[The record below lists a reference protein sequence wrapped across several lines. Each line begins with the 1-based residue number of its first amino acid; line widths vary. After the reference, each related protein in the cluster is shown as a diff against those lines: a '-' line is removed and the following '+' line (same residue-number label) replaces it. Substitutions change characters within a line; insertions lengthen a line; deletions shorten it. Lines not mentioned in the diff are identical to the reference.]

1 MTKESLENNLHRHTN
16 KIQHRHARFVNI
28 AHTQLDVLFKYPVG
42 KYFPSDMA
50 QIGTKAWNN
59 WKDVGDQKNTIS
71 LRKLSIMKYMCRIQP
86 RLFNF
91 YVFIFVLVKVPSFNG
106 NFTENK
112 AEAVT
117 KLIGLSP

>member
-1 MTKESLENNLHRHTN
+1 
-16 KIQHRHARFVNI
+16 
-28 AHTQLDVLFKYPVG
+28 
-42 KYFPSDMA
+42 
-50 QIGTKAWNN
+50 
-59 WKDVGDQKNTIS
+59 
-71 LRKLSIMKYMCRIQP
+71 MKYMCRIQP

-117 KLIGLSP
+117 KLIGLSPWPFLIYFFQGGGGMQPVKAFTLH

>member
-1 MTKESLENNLHRHTN
+1 
-16 KIQHRHARFVNI
+16 
-28 AHTQLDVLFKYPVG
+28 
-42 KYFPSDMA
+42 
-50 QIGTKAWNN
+50 
-59 WKDVGDQKNTIS
+59 
-71 LRKLSIMKYMCRIQP
+71 MCRIQP